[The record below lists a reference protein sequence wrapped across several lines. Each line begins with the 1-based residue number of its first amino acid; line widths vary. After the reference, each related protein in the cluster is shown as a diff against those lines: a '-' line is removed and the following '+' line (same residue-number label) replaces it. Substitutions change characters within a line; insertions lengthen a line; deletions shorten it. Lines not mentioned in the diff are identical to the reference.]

1 MKKFLVKLFLFIA
14 PIFLLSY
21 FFDVFISKNL
31 KNSNRFAEKEYPTWN
46 AIYEGNVNSDLL
58 IFGSSRAWVHID
70 PSMITDG
77 LGISAYNLGIDG
89 HNFWLQNLRYREL
102 LKHNKKP
109 KFIIFSLDYITL
121 MKNKDL
127 YNSEQF
133 LPYMLWNKDIKD
145 ATISYSGFSAID
157 YEIPLI
163 RYYGN
168 HDAIENS
175 LRYFTGHLSNP
186 ITRIR
191 GYQGREEKWNS
202 DFDVAKAS
210 MKCLEIKLDKP
221 TIVLFENF
229 LKECKFNNIKII
241 FVYTPEYIEGQKFV
255 SNRSQIMELYKKYSK
270 QYQIPF
276 YDFSND
282 SISFQKKYFYNA
294 SHMNKIGS
302 QLFTKKLIDTLKS
315 SDVLSKNQI
324 NENQNSSF

>member
-1 MKKFLVKLFLFIA
+1 MKKFLVKLFLFMA

-21 FFDVFISKNL
+21 FFDVWISKNL
-31 KNSNRFAEKEYPTWN
+31 KNSNRSAEKEYPTWN
-46 AIYEGNVNSDLL
+46 AIYEGKVNSDLL
-58 IFGSSRAWVHID
+58 IFGSSRAWIHID
-70 PSMITDG
+70 PTMISDS
-77 LGISAYNLGIDG
+77 LGISSYNLGIDG

-102 LKHNKKP
+102 LKHNKRP
-109 KFIIFSLDYITL
+109 KFIICSLDYFTL
-121 MKNKDL
+121 KKNKDL

-133 LPYMLWNKDIKD
+133 LPYMLWNQGVKE
-145 ATISYSGFSAID
+145 ATISYNGFSSLD

-168 HDAIENS
+168 YDAVETAIRFS
-175 LRYFTGHLSNP
+175 TGHLSNP
-186 ITRIR
+186 ITRLK

-210 MKCLEIKLDKP
+210 MKSLEIKLDKP

-229 LKECKFNNIKII
+229 LKECKFNNIKLI

-282 SISFQKKYFYNA
+282 SISYQKKYFYNA
-294 SHMNKIGS
+294 SHLNKIGS
-302 QLFTKKLIDTLKS
+302 QLFTKKLIDTLRS
-315 SDVLSKNQI
+315 CDILSKNQI
-324 NENQNSSF
+324 NENQYSSF

>member
-1 MKKFLVKLFLFIA
+1 MA

-21 FFDVFISKNL
+21 FFDVLISKNL
-31 KNSNRFAEKEYPTWN
+31 KKSTTFAQAEYSTWN
-46 AIYEGNVNSDLL
+46 DIYGGSINSDLL
-58 IFGSSRAWVHID
+58 IFGSSRAWKHIN
-70 PSMITDG
+70 PTMITYN

-89 HNFWLQNLRYREL
+89 HNFWLQDLRYREL
-102 LKHNKKP
+102 LKHNKRP
-109 KFIIFSLDYITL
+109 KFIICSLDYLTL
-121 MKNKDL
+121 KKNKDL

-133 LPYMLWNKDIKD
+133 LPYMLLNKNIEE
-145 ATISYSGFSAID
+145 ATISYNGFSSLD
-157 YEIPLI
+157 FQMPLI
-163 RYYGN
+163 RYYGKYRSVIAAASYS
-168 HDAIENS
+168 DNS
-175 LRYFTGHLSNP
+175 V
-186 ITRIR
+186 TRVK
-191 GYQGREEKWNS
+191 GYMGRDEVWNS
-202 DFDVAKAS
+202 DFDKAKAS
-210 MKCLEIKLDKP
+210 MKSFEIKLDKP
-221 TIVLFENF
+221 TIILFENF
-229 LKECKFNNIKII
+229 LKECKTNNIKII

-302 QLFTKKLIDTLKS
+302 QLFTKKLIDTLRS

>member
-1 MKKFLVKLFLFIA
+1 MRKDVKYFLLFIA
-14 PIFLLSY
+14 PIIIIAY
-21 FFDVFISKNL
+21 FVDVFISKNL

-46 AIYEGNVNSDLL
+46 AIYEGNVNLDLL

-70 PSMITDG
+70 PTMITDS

-109 KFIIFSLDYITL
+109 KFIIFSLDYNTL
-121 MKNKDL
+121 MKNKEL

-145 ATISYSGFSAID
+145 ATISYKGFSEID
-157 YEIPLI
+157 YEIPLL

-168 HDAIENS
+168 HDAIEKS
-175 LRYFTGHLSNP
+175 FRYFTGHLSNP

-191 GYQGREEKWNS
+191 GYQGREENWNS
-202 DFDVAKAS
+202 DFDNAKAS
-210 MKCLEIKLDKP
+210 MKSFEIKLHNP

-229 LKECKFNNIKII
+229 LKECKSNNIKLI
-241 FVYTPEYIEGQKFV
+241 FVYTPEYIEGQRFV
-255 SNRSQIMELYKKYSK
+255 LNRPQIMELYKKFS
-270 QYQIPF
+270 QQHHIPF

-282 SISFQKKYFYNA
+282 SISYHKKYFYNA
-294 SHMNKIGS
+294 SHLNKIGS
-302 QLFTKKLIDTLKS
+302 QLFTKELIDTLIS
-315 SDVLSKNQI
+315 NDFLI
-324 NENQNSSF
+324 NIIRK